1 MSDIL
6 STPHLATEKP
16 KRFGYAVP
24 ILAALSLLFVV
35 SLSMPDPDEET
46 GKPVIMESF
55 TEQSAAAR
63 AEPERGNH
71 GTAAFMAR
79 VDQEFSRLKAFDP
92 VHYTREPGLV
102 GEALAAINQWAV
114 LIQEA
119 AALDLMP
126 DQRERVLEFRREVI
140 AGQKRFFPA
149 LRSQYG
155 PAMQQK
161 VAKHNVAVSTSDA
174 DHTTIDF
181 VGGMFGSVGYQ
192 QGFTEMMWPILR
204 QLRFKKIQYWE
215 YRTRDTCA
223 AWNIVTPEDEV
234 LVVWERHATGYRTVG

>member
-6 STPHLATEKP
+6 STPHLATGKP

-24 ILAALSLLFVV
+24 ILAALSLLLVV
-35 SLSMPDPDEET
+35 SLSLPDPDEET
-46 GKPVIMESF
+46 GKPVIMEGF
-55 TEQSAAAR
+55 TEQSAAGR
-63 AEPERGNH
+63 AEPEGGNH
-71 GTAAFMAR
+71 GTAAFMVR

-119 AALDLMP
+119 AGLDLTP

-161 VAKHNVAVSTSDA
+161 VARHNVAVSTSDA

-181 VGGMFGSVGYQ
+181 VGGMFGSVRYQ
-192 QGFTEMMWPILR
+192 QGFTETMWPILR
-204 QLRFKKIQYWE
+204 QLRFKKIQYRE
-215 YRTRDTCA
+215 YRTQDTSA
-223 AWNIVTPEDEV
+223 AWNILTPEDEV